1 MNLICR
7 LIMDELKNLNQS
19 TAIQTV
25 QFSTSE
31 HKLFFVVV
39 FFSFEL
45 PPAHE
50 GEWLKAEVAFHCVQW
65 CAMHQWQ
72 FTTKLLF
79 TSETLFMCINTKYL
93 EISWVM
99 NTCKMKKWTLFTIY
113 IVYTFHLWL
122 NAFTKTLGF
131 LSHSA
136 HKQRPLLF
144 CGVLWAQTCCNSPWC
159 HR

>member
-50 GEWLKAEVAFHCVQW
+50 GEWLKAEVAFHCVV
-65 CAMHQWQ
+65 CSGVLCLNDNSVHK
-72 FTTKLLF
+72 TNHSF
-79 TSETLFMCINTKYL
+79 TSKLF
-93 EISWVM
+93 
-99 NTCKMKKWTLFTIY
+99 
-113 IVYTFHLWL
+113 
-122 NAFTKTLGF
+122 LGQIIWE
-131 LSHSA
+131 
-136 HKQRPLLF
+136 KP
-144 CGVLWAQTCCNSPWC
+144 
-159 HR
+159 